1 MEIAAQSESRGII
14 YEGYTDAFKQ
24 CVFEDGAIQG
34 RNERYEFRCDANLEC
49 CGRTCCIPQDATV
62 PLWLVI
68 LFIILGLLLLMALA
82 ALLAYLYSKRKPKPK
97 KVYRPNLQ
105 SGYKTIRHVDDDAN
119 KEYSA
124 LDESAANTGTAN
136 GYGNRAYERAAD
148 LALNNQNRRFRRRGS
163 DSDEDLFRSGRAVAV
178 GGPLVAGA
186 GAGGPR
192 RGSWHE
198 HETFEEE
205 FKEEIEYER
214 GAASDS
220 SEERLH
226 RIP

>member
-97 KVYRPNLQ
+97 KEKFVPSPLEETLIAKPQPVKIVQHNEDEISRASVPETVSMNPPPMQKAQHAFYRSQ
-105 SGYKTIRHVDDDAN
+105 VDIVPSYNPVD
-119 KEYSA
+119 
-124 LDESAANTGTAN
+124 
-136 GYGNRAYERAAD
+136 
-148 LALNNQNRRFRRRGS
+148 
-163 DSDEDLFRSGRAVAV
+163 
-178 GGPLVAGA
+178 
-186 GAGGPR
+186 
-192 RGSWHE
+192 
-198 HETFEEE
+198 
-205 FKEEIEYER
+205 
-214 GAASDS
+214 
-220 SEERLH
+220 
-226 RIP
+226 